1 MGRFDILKKAYYFY
15 YFIAYLLKVLT
26 WIFTEFDKVLK
37 TNLKNVAMCVVKK
50 KVGGIYLV
58 LFDRKAGSVNK
69 RAQHWTGGV
78 YKGQ

>member
-1 MGRFDILKKAYYFY
+1 M
-15 YFIAYLLKVLT
+15 
-26 WIFTEFDKVLK
+26 LK

-78 YKGQ
+78 YKDQ

>member
-1 MGRFDILKKAYYFY
+1 M
-15 YFIAYLLKVLT
+15 
-26 WIFTEFDKVLK
+26 WP
-37 TNLKNVAMCVVKK
+37 CVVKK

-58 LFDRKAGSVNK
+58 LFDSKAGTVNK